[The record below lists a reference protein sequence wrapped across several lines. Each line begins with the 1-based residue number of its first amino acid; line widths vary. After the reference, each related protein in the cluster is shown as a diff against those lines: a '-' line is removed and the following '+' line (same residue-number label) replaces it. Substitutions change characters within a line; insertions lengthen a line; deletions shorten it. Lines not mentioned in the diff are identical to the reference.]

1 MWRLALVALLLVCA
15 GPAAADATWT
25 RAGWYRIEI
34 LPALKLLEG
43 PLAGR
48 KACLKTL
55 GEPKDSVVTCARLTK
70 QGAEVDVAL
79 AFFADAIKADPKDA
93 KAMNHRGL
101 LFAQRGQYDRAIDEH
116 TAAIK
121 AAPDDLWAFVF
132 RGTLYQKIGMEKE
145 AEADFR
151 SALALNPADR
161 RLVEKLKATLREM
174 GVEP

>member
-1 MWRLALVALLLVCA
+1 M
-15 GPAAADATWT
+15 ADAKWT
-25 RAGWYRIEI
+25 RAGWYRIEV
-34 LPALKLLEG
+34 LPGLKLIEG

-55 GEPKDSVVTCARLTK
+55 GAPQDDNVMTCARLAK

-79 AFFADAIKADPKDA
+79 AFFADAIKANPKDA

-116 TAAIK
+116 TAAIE
-121 AAPDDLWAFVF
+121 AAPGDIWAYVF
-132 RGTLYQKIGMEKE
+132 RGTLYQKIKQPKE

-151 SALALNPADR
+151 AALALNPADK
-161 RLVEKLKATLREM
+161 RLVEKLKTTLREM